1 MLSKLWGCDS
11 HSQGKVM
18 GKWVDRA
25 VWENEAIRLIRH
37 PLLYITESVNE
48 WYNIYRYAGKTIP
61 YDTVDPRY
69 ADAISQYEEWIK

>member
-1 MLSKLWGCDS
+1 
-11 HSQGKVM
+11 M

-48 WYNIYRYAGKTIP
+48 WYNIYRYAGKTIHM
-61 YDTVDPRY
+61 
-69 ADAISQYEEWIK
+69 IQ